1 MDQGGFGVQVSIL
14 SPRLIRKG
22 LVAALSVSL
31 LTIMFLLVRT
41 TSAKTW
47 LSLLTFK
54 PAGLLLVA
62 ALVFGSWLIEGLRV
76 QLIGRALG
84 EKLPLRTILGIN
96 LATLFSGNI
105 TPFTSG
111 GAPTQVYFLH
121 RSGFSLG
128 KATAVVT
135 IRMALST
142 LFFTIG
148 GPILIF
154 LFQGEILR
162 QFKLY
167 AWAVPIRILLLFT
180 LALSVAILWFLIR
193 PSQGTTFAN
202 WFFNLGLIKRLL
214 KEKADRYRQRFLQE
228 MSEFHDSLML
238 LTQKKR
244 IQIVGILLYT
254 LLYWVVF
261 FCIAPAILVGFG
273 VQVWPQ
279 IFRLIFLQFV
289 FIYLLSFIPIPGG
302 SGIAEVGYYSV
313 FAFFVPKHILAVFV
327 ALWRILSYHLTT
339 LVGGLFFLKLIHTK
353 QPEADLPG

>member
-1 MDQGGFGVQVSIL
+1 MQESIL

-22 LVAALSVSL
+22 LFAALSVSL
-31 LTIMFLLVRT
+31 LTIAFLLFRT
-41 TSAKTW
+41 TSASTW
-47 LSLLTFK
+47 LSLLSFK
-54 PAGLLLVA
+54 PAGMFLVA
-62 ALVFGSWLIEGLRV
+62 VLVLGSWLIEGLRV
-76 QLIGRALG
+76 QLIGAALG
-84 EKLPLRTILGIN
+84 EKLPLRTILSIN

-148 GPILIF
+148 GPILVFI
-154 LFQGEILR
+154 FQGQILR
-162 QFKLY
+162 QFNLY
-167 AWAVPIRILLLFT
+167 AWAVPIRILLLLT
-180 LALSVAILWFLIR
+180 LAVSAGILWILIR
-193 PSQGTTFAN
+193 PSQGNTFAN
-202 WFFNLGLIKRLL
+202 WLFKLGLVQRIL
-214 KEKADRYRQRFLQE
+214 KDKAEHYRERFLQE
-228 MSEFHDSLML
+228 MTEFHDSLKL

-244 IQIVGILLYT
+244 MQIVGILLYT

-273 VQVWPQ
+273 ISVLPQ
-279 IFRLIFLQFV
+279 IFRFIFLQFV
-289 FIYLLSFIPIPGG
+289 FLYLLSFIPIPGG

-327 ALWRILSYHLTT
+327 TIWRILSYHLST
-339 LVGGLFFLKLIHTK
+339 LIGGLFFLKLINTK